1 MLTIRSRVT
10 TSSFH
15 PLTWWLWAVLLA
27 TTLLLANTRAISV
40 AIVTS
45 TLVLALSMQ
54 RQTAG
59 FYTFRWA
66 LRFAVI
72 AFCFRMFIAI
82 FIGVPMPGRTIFTL
96 PQLQLPD
103 FLVGIRIGGPV
114 TTQRLLSGFDEAVL
128 LVALI
133 LIFATANALSNPHS
147 LLRILPQRFYGLGLA
162 GVIST
167 SVAPQ
172 AARGIERVRSARR
185 LRGQSSHGIRSWRG
199 VALPVLEDA
208 LERSIDLAA
217 GLESRGYG
225 YFPRPTRYRPETWKF
240 RDTLAISGGLYGL
253 VIVIASPSSMIVAP
267 ILVALFVLTPVFS
280 S

>member
-59 FYTFRWA
+59 FYTFRCA

-82 FIGVPMPGRTIFTL
+82 FIGVPMPGRNIFTL

-199 VALPVLEDA
+199 VALPVLEDS

>member
-199 VALPVLEDA
+199 VALPVLEDS

-267 ILVALFVLTPVFS
+267 ILVALFLLTPVFS

>member
-72 AFCFRMFIAI
+72 AFSFRMFIAI

-199 VALPVLEDA
+199 VALPVLEDS

-253 VIVIASPSSMIVAP
+253 VIVIASPSSIIVAP

>member
-1 MLTIRSRVT
+1 MLKIRRRVI

-27 TTLLLANTRAISV
+27 TTLLAANTRAVSI

-45 TLVLALSMQ
+45 TLILAFSMQ
-54 RQTAG
+54 RYTAG
-59 FYTFRWA
+59 FHTFHLA
-66 LRFAVI
+66 LRFAII

-82 FIGVPMPGRTIFTL
+82 MIGVPMPGRTIFTL
-96 PQLQLPD
+96 PQLHLPD

-114 TTQRLLSGFDEAVL
+114 TTQRLFSGFDEAVL

-133 LIFATANALSNPHS
+133 LLFATANSMSNPHG
-147 LLRILPQRFYGLGLA
+147 LLRILPKRFYGFGLA

-167 SVAPQ
+167 SVVPQ
-172 AARGIERVRSARR
+172 AVRGIERVRRARR
-185 LRGQSSHGIRSWRG
+185 LRGQSSHGMRSWRG
-199 VALPVLEDA
+199 VALPVLEDS

-225 YFPRPTRYRPETWKF
+225 YFPRPTRYRPDRWKF
-240 RDTLAISGGLYGL
+240 RDTLAISGGLYCL
-253 VIVIASPSSMIVAP
+253 VIVIASSGSLIVAP

>member
-45 TLVLALSMQ
+45 TLILALSMQ

-133 LIFATANALSNPHS
+133 LIFATANALSNPNS

-162 GVIST
+162 GVVST

-199 VALPVLEDA
+199 VALPVLEDS

-225 YFPRPTRYRPETWKF
+225 YFPRPTRYRPEMWKF

>member
-72 AFCFRMFIAI
+72 AFSFRMFIAI

-133 LIFATANALSNPHS
+133 LIFATANALSNPNS

-199 VALPVLEDA
+199 VALPVLEDS

>member
-1 MLTIRSRVT
+1 MLKIRSRVT

-199 VALPVLEDA
+199 VALPVLEDS

-253 VIVIASPSSMIVAP
+253 VIVIASPRSMIVAP

>member
-72 AFCFRMFIAI
+72 AFSFRMFIAI

-128 LVALI
+128 LEALI

-267 ILVALFVLTPVFS
+267 ILVALFLLTPVFS

>member
-72 AFCFRMFIAI
+72 AFSFRMFIAI

-253 VIVIASPSSMIVAP
+253 VIVIASPSSMFVAP

>member
-1 MLTIRSRVT
+1 MLKIRSRVT

-27 TTLLLANTRAISV
+27 TTLLLANNRAISV

-45 TLVLALSMQ
+45 TLVLALSMR

-59 FYTFRWA
+59 FRTFRWA

-72 AFCFRMFIAI
+72 AFCFRIFIAI

-114 TTQRLLSGFDEAVL
+114 TTQRLLSGFDEAVI

-133 LIFATANALSNPHS
+133 LIFATANALSNPHG
-147 LLRILPQRFYGLGLA
+147 LLRILPKRFYGLGLA

-199 VALPVLEDA
+199 VALPVLEDS

-253 VIVIASPSSMIVAP
+253 VIVIASPSSMFVAP

>member
-199 VALPVLEDA
+199 VALPVLEDS

-267 ILVALFVLTPVFS
+267 ILVALFVLTPAFS

>member
-72 AFCFRMFIAI
+72 AFSFRMFIAI

-133 LIFATANALSNPHS
+133 LIFAAANALSNPHG
-147 LLRILPQRFYGLGLA
+147 LLRILPKRFYGLGLA

-199 VALPVLEDA
+199 VALPVLEDS

>member
-27 TTLLLANTRAISV
+27 TTLLVANTRAVSI

-45 TLVLALSMQ
+45 TLILAFSMQ
-54 RQTAG
+54 RYTAG
-59 FYTFRWA
+59 FHTFHLA
-66 LRFAVI
+66 LRFAII

-82 FIGVPMPGRTIFTL
+82 MIGVPMPGRTIFTL
-96 PQLQLPD
+96 PQLHLPD

-114 TTQRLLSGFDEAVL
+114 TTQRLLSGFDEAVI

-185 LRGQSSHGIRSWRG
+185 LRGQRSHGIRSWRG
-199 VALPVLEDA
+199 VALPVLEDS

-225 YFPRPTRYRPETWKF
+225 YFPRPTRYRPDRWKF
-240 RDTLAISGGLYGL
+240 RDTLAISGGLYCL
-253 VIVIASPSSMIVAP
+253 VIVIASSGSLIVAP

>member
-72 AFCFRMFIAI
+72 AFSFRMFIAI

-133 LIFATANALSNPHS
+133 LIFATANALSNPHG

-199 VALPVLEDA
+199 VALPVLEDS

>member
-199 VALPVLEDA
+199 VALPVLEDS

>member
-27 TTLLLANTRAISV
+27 TTLLVANTRAVSI

-45 TLVLALSMQ
+45 TLILAFSMQ
-54 RQTAG
+54 RYTAG

-133 LIFATANALSNPHS
+133 LIFATANALSNPNS

-199 VALPVLEDA
+199 VALPVLEDS

-225 YFPRPTRYRPETWKF
+225 YFPRPTRYRPEMWKF
-240 RDTLAISGGLYGL
+240 RDTLAISGGLYCL
-253 VIVIASPSSMIVAP
+253 VIVIASPSSMFVAP

>member
-199 VALPVLEDA
+199 VALPVLEDS

-253 VIVIASPSSMIVAP
+253 VIVIASPSSMFVAP

>member
-15 PLTWWLWAVLLA
+15 PLTWWLWAVLIA

-45 TLVLALSMQ
+45 TLILALSMQ

-133 LIFATANALSNPHS
+133 LIFATANALSNPNS

-199 VALPVLEDA
+199 VALPVLEDS

-225 YFPRPTRYRPETWKF
+225 YFPRPTRYRPEMWKF

-253 VIVIASPSSMIVAP
+253 VIVIASPSSMFVAP

>member
-15 PLTWWLWAVLLA
+15 PLTWWLWAVLIA

-199 VALPVLEDA
+199 VALPVLEDS

-225 YFPRPTRYRPETWKF
+225 YSPRPTRYRPETWKF

>member
-59 FYTFRWA
+59 FYTFRCA
-66 LRFAVI
+66 LRFALI
-72 AFCFRMFIAI
+72 AFSFRMFIAI
-82 FIGVPMPGRTIFTL
+82 VIGVPMPGRTIFTL

-103 FLVGIRIGGPV
+103 FLVGIRIGGQV

-199 VALPVLEDA
+199 VALPVLEDS

>member
-45 TLVLALSMQ
+45 TLILALSMQ

-133 LIFATANALSNPHS
+133 LIFATANALSNPNS

-199 VALPVLEDA
+199 VALPVLEDS

-225 YFPRPTRYRPETWKF
+225 YFPRPTRYRPEMWKF

>member
-59 FYTFRWA
+59 FHTLRWA

-199 VALPVLEDA
+199 VALPVLEDS

>member
-1 MLTIRSRVT
+1 MLKIRSRVT

-199 VALPVLEDA
+199 VALPVLEDS

>member
-66 LRFAVI
+66 LRFALI
-72 AFCFRMFIAI
+72 AFSFRMFIAI

-199 VALPVLEDA
+199 VALPVLEDS

>member
-72 AFCFRMFIAI
+72 AFSFRMFIAI

-199 VALPVLEDA
+199 VALPVLEDS

>member
-1 MLTIRSRVT
+1 MLKIRSRVT

-15 PLTWWLWAVLLA
+15 PLTWWLWAVLIA

-72 AFCFRMFIAI
+72 AFSFRMFIAI

-103 FLVGIRIGGPV
+103 FLVGIRIGGQV

-199 VALPVLEDA
+199 VALPVLEDS

>member
-15 PLTWWLWAVLLA
+15 PLTWWLWAVLIA

-45 TLVLALSMQ
+45 TLILALSMQ

-133 LIFATANALSNPHS
+133 LIFATANALSNPNS

-199 VALPVLEDA
+199 VALPVLEDS

-225 YFPRPTRYRPETWKF
+225 YFPRPTRYRPEMWKF

>member
-1 MLTIRSRVT
+1 MLKIRSRVT

-59 FYTFRWA
+59 FHTFRWA

-199 VALPVLEDA
+199 VALPVLEDS

-267 ILVALFVLTPVFS
+267 ILVALFLLTPVFS

>member
-15 PLTWWLWAVLLA
+15 PLTWWLWAVLIA

-72 AFCFRMFIAI
+72 AFSFRMFIAI

-199 VALPVLEDA
+199 VALPVLEDS

-267 ILVALFVLTPVFS
+267 ILVALFLLTPVFS

>member
-59 FYTFRWA
+59 FYTFRCA

-199 VALPVLEDA
+199 VALPVLEDS

-267 ILVALFVLTPVFS
+267 ILVALFLLTPVFS

>member
-72 AFCFRMFIAI
+72 AFSFRMFIAI

-199 VALPVLEDA
+199 VALPVLEDS

-267 ILVALFVLTPVFS
+267 ILVALFLLTPVFS

>member
-27 TTLLLANTRAISV
+27 TTLLVANTRAVSI

-45 TLVLALSMQ
+45 TLILAFSMQ
-54 RQTAG
+54 RYTAG
-59 FYTFRWA
+59 FHTFRWA

-72 AFCFRMFIAI
+72 AFCFRMSIAI
-82 FIGVPMPGRTIFTL
+82 IIGVPMPGRTIFTL

-133 LIFATANALSNPHS
+133 LIFAAANALSNPHG

-185 LRGQSSHGIRSWRG
+185 LRGQRSHGIRSWRG
-199 VALPVLEDA
+199 VALPVLEDS

-253 VIVIASPSSMIVAP
+253 VIVIASPSSMFVAP

>member
-72 AFCFRMFIAI
+72 AFSFRMFIAI

-103 FLVGIRIGGPV
+103 FLVGIRIGGQV

-133 LIFATANALSNPHS
+133 LIFATANALSNPNS

-199 VALPVLEDA
+199 VALPVLEDS

-253 VIVIASPSSMIVAP
+253 VIVIASPSSMFVAP

>member
-72 AFCFRMFIAI
+72 AFSFRMFIAI

>member
-1 MLTIRSRVT
+1 MLKIRRRVT

-27 TTLLLANTRAISV
+27 TTLLLAHTRAISV

-59 FYTFRWA
+59 FHTFRWA

-72 AFCFRMFIAI
+72 AFCFRMSIAI
-82 FIGVPMPGRTIFTL
+82 IIGVPMPGRTIFTL

-133 LIFATANALSNPHS
+133 LIFATANALSNPHG
-147 LLRILPQRFYGLGLA
+147 LLRILPKRFYGLGLA

-172 AARGIERVRSARR
+172 AVRGIERVRSARR

-199 VALPVLEDA
+199 VALPVLEDS

-225 YFPRPTRYRPETWKF
+225 YFPRPTRYRPDTWKF
-240 RDTLAISGGLYGL
+240 RDTLAISGGLYCL
-253 VIVIASPSSMIVAP
+253 LIVIASPSSMIVAP